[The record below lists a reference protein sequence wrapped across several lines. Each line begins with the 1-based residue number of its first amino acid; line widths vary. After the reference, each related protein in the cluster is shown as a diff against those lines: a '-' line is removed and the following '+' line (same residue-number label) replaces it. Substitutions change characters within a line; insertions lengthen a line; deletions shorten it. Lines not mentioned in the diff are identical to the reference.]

1 MNEEIEYAEM
11 LEIPVSTV
19 NVVKKRGRKPK
30 KSTALKEKVISK
42 VNDAA
47 ETPVPLKAEEET
59 PPAIET
65 EEVAAAEAVEA
76 ALPIRLP
83 TEQEEAQGILKKYKS
98 FSYANLDDDQ
108 TPARHE
114 RLILGIE
121 FAAACALCFGIFLT
135 NVFMPDSAINTF
147 FRSLGGGKEEQ
158 ADTRVYSDFTLSPI
172 VLEAGAEL
180 TVSETGIVS
189 FTESCC
195 VYPTAD
201 GVVSDVLQNA
211 DGSFTVKIAHSPTF
225 TEVVNGLDYLP
236 YELGDSVKA
245 NVPLGYSDG
254 EGEVQVTMYDSGE
267 LLNCFSLSEQGAPV
281 WNVVAE

>member
-1 MNEEIEYAEM
+1 MNEEIEYAQM

-42 VNDAA
+42 VNEGIETPAPVMAEEPAPLGAEEIAVA
-47 ETPVPLKAEEET
+47 ETQ
-59 PPAIET
+59 
-65 EEVAAAEAVEA
+65 EA

-83 TEQEEAQGILKKYKS
+83 AEQEEVKDVMGKYKP
-98 FSYANLDDDQ
+98 FSYESMEDDFV
-108 TPARHE
+108 PARRE

-135 NVFMPDSAINTF
+135 NVFLPNSAINTF
-147 FRSLGGGKEEQ
+147 FRSLVSEKGEQ
-158 ADTRVYSDFTLSPI
+158 ADARVYSDFTLSPI
-172 VLEAGAEL
+172 VLEDGAEL

-189 FTESCC
+189 FTKSCC
-195 VYPTAD
+195 VYPAANGKVE
-201 GVVSDVLQNA
+201 GVAQNA

-225 TEVVNGLDYLP
+225 SEVVSGLDYIP
-236 YELGDSVKA
+236 YAVGDSVKA

-267 LLNCFSLSEQGAPV
+267 LLNCFSLSEEGALV
-281 WNVVAE
+281 WNVVEE

>member
-1 MNEEIEYAEM
+1 MNEEIEYAQM

-19 NVVKKRGRKPK
+19 NVVKKRGRKSK

-42 VNDAA
+42 VNDAV
-47 ETPVPLKAEEET
+47 ETPAPVTAEEANA
-59 PPAIET
+59 PSQT
-65 EEVAAAEAVEA
+65 EEIAAAETMEA

-83 TEQEEAQGILKKYKS
+83 AEREEGKEIMGKYKP
-98 FSYANLDDDQ
+98 FAYENMDDDFV
-108 TPARHE
+108 PARRE

-135 NVFMPDSAINTF
+135 NVFLPESAINTF
-147 FRSLGGGKEEQ
+147 FRSLVSEKGEQ
-158 ADTRVYSDFTLSPI
+158 TDARVYSDFTLSPI
-172 VLEAGAEL
+172 VLEEGAEL

-189 FTESCC
+189 FTKSCC
-195 VYPTAD
+195 VYPAAD
-201 GVVSDVLQNA
+201 GKVEAVSQNA

-225 TEVVNGLDYLP
+225 SEVVSGLDYLP
-236 YELGDSVKA
+236 YALGDSVKA

-267 LLNCFSLSEQGAPV
+267 LLNCFSLSEEGAPV
-281 WNVVAE
+281 WNVVEE